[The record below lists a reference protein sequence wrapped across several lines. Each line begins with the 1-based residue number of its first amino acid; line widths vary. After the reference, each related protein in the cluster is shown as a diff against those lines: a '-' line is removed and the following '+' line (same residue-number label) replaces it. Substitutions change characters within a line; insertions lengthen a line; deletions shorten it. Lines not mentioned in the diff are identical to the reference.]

1 MSQEIEE
8 IKRILLKY
16 NPAIKEILDEGIVE
30 SKSSYQIEEFLNNVV
45 NKEITDFDLM
55 DVVLI
60 TKQLNKHDEK
70 YYDKLKQEM
79 LEEEQQRWKS

>member
-45 NKEITDFDLM
+45 NKEITDFDMM

-60 TKQLNKHDEK
+60 TDQLKIHDRK

>member
-30 SKSSYQIEEFLNNVV
+30 SKSSYQIEEFLNEVV
-45 NKEITDFDLM
+45 NKEITDFDMM

-60 TKQLNKHDEK
+60 TNQLNKHDRK